1 MIELLGFVRTI
12 IFPVVVLHRVT
23 MTMMTRML
31 TADLTDGSKT
41 SALGLELGNGN
52 QHLID
57 QHQWGYK
64 NSHDRVARICENH
77 HISSSSFAPCYD
89 DYDDTDADS

>member
-1 MIELLGFVRTI
+1 MCTVEC
-12 IFPVVVLHRVT
+12 PVAALHRVT

-41 SALGLELGNGN
+41 SALGLEPGSGN

-64 NSHDRVARICENH
+64 NSPDRVARSCENH
-77 HISSSSFAPCYD
+77 HNFQ
-89 DYDDTDADS
+89 